1 MEHFLSSLFDF
12 INCRGCDAFGTFLT
26 HYGYKRLYLLS
37 FVFSELRDLFRASKE
52 TPLIQKAVAN
62 ACSTSWEERESVLVM
77 YGKDWNHKKP
87 RTRGFKEVLW
97 SKMKL
102 YTRREGS
109 ELLHIPPGAHR
120 IRWQVSCTARGCL
133 TYFSDGMQAEFC
145 ETVKLWSFH
154 TLFLSQVGKN
164 PASLHWIYISWN
176 SIHTKSVF
184 TSNLHQMQVQGKS

>member
-145 ETVKLWSFH
+145 ETVKLPHLIFIPSRKKP
-154 TLFLSQVGKN
+154 S
-164 PASLHWIYISWN
+164 
-176 SIHTKSVF
+176 
-184 TSNLHQMQVQGKS
+184 

>member
-145 ETVKLWSFH
+145 ETVKL
-154 TLFLSQVGKN
+154 
-164 PASLHWIYISWN
+164 
-176 SIHTKSVF
+176 
-184 TSNLHQMQVQGKS
+184 